1 MKLEALRGSSELL
14 QRITNTEL
22 AFFESIS
29 NEVRLTSGE
38 TLFEEGGP
46 ADAFYVIV
54 EGKIGLEMT
63 SPGRAPM
70 VIQTLGP
77 GDLVG
82 VSWFFPPYRWNWR
95 ARAMADTKLAAFD
108 AVEVRKQCDI
118 NRDLLLEVQ
127 GVVAEEVVERL
138 HRTRVQLLDLYRNA

>member
-1 MKLEALRGSSELL
+1 MNLKDLRKSSELL

-29 NEVRLTSGE
+29 DEIHLTGGE
-38 TLFEEGGP
+38 ILFEEGGP
-46 ADAFYVIV
+46 ADAFYIISQGTV
-54 EGKIGLEMT
+54 GLEMT
-63 SPGRAPM
+63 SPGRTPM

-82 VSWFFPPYRWNWR
+82 VSWFFPPHRWNWR
-95 ARAMADTKLAAFD
+95 ARAMVDATLARFD
-108 AVEVRKQCDI
+108 AVEVRRQCAV

-127 GVVAEEVVERL
+127 GVVAEEVVDRL
-138 HRTRVQLLDLYRNA
+138 HRTRIQLLDLYRST

>member
-1 MKLEALRGSSELL
+1 MKLKALRDSSELL

-29 NEVRLTSGE
+29 KEIHIAGGE

-46 ADAFYVIV
+46 ADAFYIIS

-63 SPGRAPM
+63 SPGRTPM

-82 VSWFFPPYRWNWR
+82 VSWFFPPHKWNWR
-95 ARAMADTKLAAFD
+95 ARALVDSKLAAFD
-108 AVEVRKQCDI
+108 AVEVRKQCAV

-127 GVVAEEVVERL
+127 GVVAEEVAGRL
-138 HRTRVQLLDLYRNA
+138 QRTRVQLLDLYRNT